1 MALNFTATSLHYP
14 KHSSS
19 SSSSSSLVNSKHKH
33 NICTLHLY
41 SSSYSF
47 KASAINEPESTGN
60 NATGTDY
67 DTTEEDDF
75 SGTSSTTRTQLDL
88 LQQLSSS
95 TTLVD
100 GYDTDGAPMKL
111 TIREKLAQLVPDRD
125 DDFLL
130 PLGQKNLKKVSPKF
144 LTVSQKRNI
153 KRQDYLNQVS
163 KRNDSVFFST
173 IGAFVILPP
182 VVILGIAILTG
193 YVQLL
198 P

>member
-1 MALNFTATSLHYP
+1 MALNFTVTSLQYP
-14 KHSSS
+14 KH
-19 SSSSSSLVNSKHKH
+19 SSSSSLVNSKHKH

-47 KASAINEPESTGN
+47 KASAIVEPESTGS
-60 NATGTDY
+60 NATGT

-88 LQQLSSS
+88 GMATGRLSSS

-100 GYDTDGAPMKL
+100 GYDTNGAPMKL
-111 TIREKLAQLVPDRD
+111 TIRETLAQLVPDRD

-153 KRQDYLNQVS
+153 KRQVNQVS